1 MINLFGQKSPRD
13 PDAVLRIKQ
22 WTIDLLGLGNDV
34 AVTVMELS
42 CTEEG
47 CPDVE
52 TVVGILEPGCPRK
65 FKVFKPLA
73 EVLRDDLEKVVRESI
88 KEQE

>member
-1 MINLFGQKSPRD
+1 MINLFSQKPARD

-22 WTIDLLGLGNDV
+22 WAIDLLGLGSDV

-52 TVVGILEPGCPRK
+52 TVVGILEPGCQRK

-73 EVLRDDLEKVVRESI
+73 EVLRDDLEKVVRKSI

>member
-1 MINLFGQKSPRD
+1 MINLFSQKPARD

-22 WTIDLLGLGNDV
+22 WAIDLLGLGSDV

-52 TVVGILEPGCPRK
+52 TVVGILEPGCQRK

-73 EVLRDDLEKVVRESI
+73 EVLRDDLKKVIQESI
-88 KEQE
+88 KEPE

>member
-1 MINLFGQKSPRD
+1 
-13 PDAVLRIKQ
+13 
-22 WTIDLLGLGNDV
+22 
-34 AVTVMELS
+34 VMELS

-52 TVVGILEPGCPRK
+52 TVVGILEPGCQRK

>member
-1 MINLFGQKSPRD
+1 
-13 PDAVLRIKQ
+13 
-22 WTIDLLGLGNDV
+22 
-34 AVTVMELS
+34 
-42 CTEEG
+42 
-47 CPDVE
+47 
-52 TVVGILEPGCPRK
+52 VGILEPGCQRK